1 MKKIIFAGMIVFSL
15 FIGIPLV
22 SAGSL
27 HDLKSEWLDQN
38 GEKFQLSGFRGSK
51 VIIGM
56 IYTSCPHACPMTI
69 SKVKEIERAIKKHV
83 NYKVILASF
92 DVKNDKPENLKKQ
105 VESRKLDQKVWKLLS
120 AKTDEQA
127 RELALVLG
135 ISYKELEDGG
145 FSHSNAITLLNEN
158 GEVVSRLEGLNSDAT
173 DFLKVMNEKN

>member
-1 MKKIIFAGMIVFSL
+1 MKKITLLFIAISSL
-15 FIGIPLV
+15 FVGIPFV

-38 GEKFQLSGFRGSK
+38 GEKFQLSGFKGSK

-69 SKVKEIERAIKKHV
+69 SKVKEIEQAIKKHV
-83 NYKVILASF
+83 KYKVILASF

-105 VESRKLDQKVWKLLS
+105 VDQRKLDQKVWKLLS
-120 AKTDEQA
+120 AKSDEQA

-145 FSHSNAITLLNEN
+145 FSHSNAITLLDEN
-158 GEVVSRLEGLNSDAT
+158 GEVVGRLEGLNSDAT
-173 DFLKVMNEKN
+173 DFLKVMNAKK